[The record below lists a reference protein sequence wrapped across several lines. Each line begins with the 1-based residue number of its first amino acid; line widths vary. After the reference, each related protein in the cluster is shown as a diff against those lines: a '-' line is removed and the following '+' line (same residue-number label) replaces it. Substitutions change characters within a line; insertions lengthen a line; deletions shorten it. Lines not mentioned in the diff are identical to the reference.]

1 MMKVAPFSTDNSSL
15 VHLDHHIT
23 YDLWKWFTE
32 PSTPAL
38 SFETFCALLT
48 HGPVEC
54 STYSLYPRD
63 IEKGRWRREFEEFKR
78 FGKLRVVDPD
88 EPQFGPDVTG
98 YAYKNMENDPDFL
111 LDDFMS
117 IARCRQRGVPF
128 RLSAVAA
135 DHCARLA
142 ELLHGFFE
150 SGTAEF
156 RQDDVSLAAV
166 VTWVFEIE
174 VPELEL
180 RGQRHEE
187 LGHRAMLMAVYNDL
201 NKFGSYPFSFDEFL
215 QSNQPPKSSRVF
227 VSPEELLALI
237 RQDKELRAMRE
248 AFSACSALDP
258 TMAEVRALFKQKWD
272 EHAGRL
278 KVAGYFFDLVGVCSL
293 ALGVPGAVAKPV
305 QYAVNHLL
313 ARRSAWLLTL
323 NTFNRNIRKS
333 NNPARIR

>member
-1 MMKVAPFSTDNSSL
+1 MMKVAPFSSDNPNL

-38 SFETFCALLT
+38 SFEAFCALLT

-54 STYSLYPRD
+54 STYSLYPED
-63 IEKGRWRREFEEFKR
+63 IEGGCWRREFEEFKR
-78 FGKLRVVDPD
+78 LGKLRIVDPD
-88 EPQFGPDVTG
+88 EPQFGQDVTR
-98 YAYKNMENDPDFL
+98 YAYENMENDPGFL

-128 RLSAVAA
+128 RLSAAAA
-135 DHCARLA
+135 DHFARLS
-142 ELLHGFFE
+142 ELLNGFFE
-150 SGTAEF
+150 TETAEI
-156 RQDDVSLAAV
+156 RQDQQSLAAV

-180 RGQRHEE
+180 RGQRLEE
-187 LGHRAMLMAVYNDL
+187 IEHRAMLMAVYNDL
-201 NKFGSYPFSFDEFL
+201 KKSGSFTFSFDEFL

-227 VSPEELLALI
+227 VSPEELLELV

-248 AFSACSALDP
+248 AFSACAALNP
-258 TMAEVRALFKQKWD
+258 TEVEVRALLKQKWD
-272 EHAGRL
+272 EHAQRI
-278 KVAGYFFDLVGVCSL
+278 KVAGYVFDLVGVCLL

-313 ARRSAWLLTL
+313 AKRSAWLLTL
-323 NTFNRNIRKS
+323 NTFNRHIRKS
-333 NNPARIR
+333 NNRVRLK